1 MKPGENI
8 KHYVSYF
15 QIQMALVYTCNDDM
29 VIAAFSGLQ
38 ASYFFY
44 KHLVKYEVTWMRDI
58 LSQAKRYGVK
68 PTTLPNEGMKGRYRN

>member
-1 MKPGENI
+1 
-8 KHYVSYF
+8 
-15 QIQMALVYTCNDDM
+15 M

-44 KHLVKYEVTWMRDI
+44 KYLVKYEVTWMRDI